1 MKAYIIIIKVDTIN
15 EQTSANG
22 VTIDGVSIKDGQ
34 VDGVD
39 VSALNTTVGN
49 TNSAGLV
56 FLASQVVTD
65 SDSDVSALT
74 FDNVFSSTY
83 DNYKIIIGDLY
94 PDTGS
99 QKLRLSYR
107 TGSSGSNADYTAN
120 TIDYHAMFHR
130 TIKAD
135 LTGDPAASG
144 HEGVNKNYVEC
155 FGNAATDFVG
165 GITHTLE
172 LYNAYTTPNTN
183 SRHMGWYHSIHV
195 TSTEL
200 QQRWG
205 SWIQDDANNTNTG
218 FKLYLASNNIS
229 TASVQVYGYRKS

>member
-1 MKAYIIIIKVDTIN
+1 MASEIKVDTISEN
-15 EQTSANG
+15 TSANG
-22 VTIDGVSIKDGQ
+22 VTIDGVNIKDGQ

-39 VSALNTTVGN
+39 VSAINQ
-49 TNSAGLV
+49 AGLV
-56 FLASQVVTD
+56 FLSSQVVTD

-83 DNYKIIIGDLY
+83 DNYKIIVNDLM
-94 PDTGS
+94 PDTGE

-107 TGSSGSNADYTAN
+107 TGSSGSNADYTSN
-120 TIDYHAMFHR
+120 TIDFHAMFHR
-130 TIKAD
+130 TVKAD
-135 LTGDPAASG
+135 LTGDPTASG
-144 HEGVNKNYVEC
+144 YEGVDTNYVEC
-155 FGNAATDFVG
+155 FGVVSDAYVG
-165 GITHTLE
+165 GIVHTLE

-195 TSTEL
+195 SSTEL

-205 SWIQDDANNTNTG
+205 SWIQDDASNTNTG

>member
-1 MKAYIIIIKVDTIN
+1 MSELNVDTIN

-65 SDSDVSALT
+65 SDSDVAALT

-83 DNYKIIIGDLY
+83 DNYKIIATDLMA
-94 PDTGS
+94 DAGS
-99 QKLRLSYR
+99 NKLYLSYR
-107 TGSSGSNADYTAN
+107 TGASGSNADYTAS
-120 TIDYHAMFHR
+120 TIDFHAMFHR
-130 TIKAD
+130 TIESD
-135 LTGDPAASG
+135 NSGDPSASG
-144 HEGVNKNYVEC
+144 HEGFNQNYVGC
-155 FGNAATDFVG
+155 FGTIASTMIAG
-165 GITHTLE
+165 GVHTME
-172 LYNAYTTPNTN
+172 LYNAYTTPNTKT
-183 SRHMGWYHSIHV
+183 RHMGWYHSLQR
-195 TSTEL
+195 STTEI

-205 SWIQDDANNTNTG
+205 SWIQDDGSNTNTG
-218 FKLYLASNNIS
+218 FKLYLENNNNFT
-229 TASVQVYGYRKS
+229 TANVQVYGYRKS